1 MTTHYLDSNPSL
13 RRWPV
18 FVFRRFRQIEKL
30 NKETMQSH
38 DTAMSARQN
47 RIRRKLYFM
56 TLAILFIVVP
66 LTLTFFVL
74 NIIDGWAYWSQ
85 PYDFNAIH
93 YGPDPFNTYFISFT
107 TSDLMRSV
115 DMNVNYIPALTGIVT
130 FFVFGTTADSLNSYR
145 KMLLCFGLGY
155 IFPRLREEYRPA
167 DGRRSAGRSWLSSI
181 SRVFPGRGG
190 RRSSN
195 SGSSKMSILPTVEHF
210 SQSSRSGNQSSQRG
224 DASTSKSDTM
234 CSGARQGVSSPPIDT
249 PNPWPDLSPH
259 TTAID
264 APPAPPQP
272 AQHNPW
278 VLRTVPSPF
287 PLKFPSRHR
296 SGDISESKPIR
307 LPSFKK
313 QSPITEKGNG
323 TEKTPSP
330 VATGTITPHPDTTT
344 NTTPPPPA
352 LGVDTRVWAAT
363 PPATPAGLPEQKAKD
378 APPRQNRSD
387 EHLDVV
393 RIQTETRT
401 TSFTVPPPGTTDPS
415 TTTAAAR
422 QTAGLS

>member
-1 MTTHYLDSNPSL
+1 
-13 RRWPV
+13 
-18 FVFRRFRQIEKL
+18 
-30 NKETMQSH
+30 MQSH

-56 TLAILFIVVP
+56 TLGILVIVVP
-66 LTLTFFVL
+66 LTLAFFIL
-74 NIIDGWAYWSQ
+74 NIVDGWVYWSQ

-93 YGPDPFNTYFISFT
+93 YGPDPFNTYFVSFT
-107 TSDLMRSV
+107 TSDLVRSV
-115 DMNVNYIPALTGIVT
+115 DMNMNYIPALTGFVT

-167 DGRRSAGRSWLSSI
+167 DGRRSASRSWLSSI

-195 SGSSKMSILPTVEHF
+195 SDSSKQSILPTIEHV
-210 SQSSRSGNQSSQRG
+210 SQSSRCGNQSSRRG
-224 DASTSKSDTM
+224 EISTSKSDTM
-234 CSGARQGVSSPPIDT
+234 CSGARQGLSSPPIDA

-259 TTAID
+259 TTTTD

-278 VLRTVPSPF
+278 VFRTVLNPF
-287 PLKFPSRHR
+287 PLKFPSRKR
-296 SGDISESKPIR
+296 TGDISESKPIR

-313 QSPITEKGNG
+313 QSPITEKGKE
-323 TEKTPSP
+323 TEATSSP
-330 VATGTITPHPDTTT
+330 VATCTITPYPDITSQHTLPA
-344 NTTPPPPA
+344 PPPPA

-363 PPATPAGLPEQKAKD
+363 PPATPAALPEQKAKD
-378 APPRQNRSD
+378 APPRQQRSD
-387 EHLDVV
+387 EHLDVGGDSVV

-401 TSFTVPPPGTTDPS
+401 TSFTVAPLGGDDATDSS
-415 TTTAAAR
+415 TTTTAR